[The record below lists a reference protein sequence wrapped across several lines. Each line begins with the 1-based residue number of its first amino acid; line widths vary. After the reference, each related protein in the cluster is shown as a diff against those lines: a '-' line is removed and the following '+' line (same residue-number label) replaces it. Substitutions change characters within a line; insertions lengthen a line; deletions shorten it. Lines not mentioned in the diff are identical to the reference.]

1 VHQHTAAVVGFGVS
15 WSFVLA
21 LPLIGALFFGL
32 AQASAPMLLV
42 RVLEPVPG
50 PSPGPSAAR

>member
-1 VHQHTAAVVGFGVS
+1 VVGFGLP

-32 AQASAPMLLV
+32 AQAAAPMLLV
-42 RVLEPVPG
+42 RVLEPG
-50 PSPGPSAAR
+50 PAS